1 VLVCGGGAV
10 NANLRGRLARA
21 LPRSMVDTTAAAG
34 IAPEH
39 VEAAGF
45 AWLAHRYVCGLPGN
59 LPSVTG
65 ASHLVPLGALYRG
78 GVL

>member
-1 VLVCGGGAV
+1 MLICGGGAF
-10 NANLRGRLARA
+10 NADLMARLARA
-21 LPRSMVDTTAAAG
+21 LPRSRVDTTASCG

-45 AWLAHRYVCGLPGN
+45 AWLAHRYLSGQAGN

-65 ASHLVPLGALYRG
+65 ASHPVPLGGLYRAR
-78 GVL
+78 LA